1 PAGAFAT
8 PFPLSED
15 LFLAAYTPDPLAREG
30 SVQREA
36 AYGIYLVDSLGGREL
51 IYRDPSMSCFSPIPI
66 RSRLP
71 PPVLPP
77 TVKDENETATGVFF
91 VKNVY
96 QSTHPVPAGSVES
109 VRVVR
114 VFPQTI
120 ETPPSRSI
128 TPYEMPKQIVGT
140 APIGTDGSVAFRAP
154 ARQPLL
160 FQLLDHNG
168 MAVMT
173 MRSLVYLQPG
183 ETSGCVGCHE
193 PRHLAADRPVA
204 PSGMKVHELLPPA
217 GPHYEG
223 GLSFARTVQP
233 VLDRYCICCHGL
245 GKAEAHVDLLG
256 MLEEVTFPRDQW
268 PGPNKMIV
276 SRAYRSLVTCK
287 GLVKVAHAD
296 METDYS
302 MPKDYFA
309 HAGRLA
315 PMLLSGHPDEN
326 GKARVNL
333 DRQSL
338 ARIIDW
344 LDVNAVCYGDY
355 SWNKLEWRQPWPD
368 SERAL
373 REHIRG
379 RFGPALAEQPYAA
392 LVNVA
397 LPEESRILKAPLDV
411 KADGWGSFPEKGWRG
426 TTDSDYLRTRRLVEA
441 SIAPQRQH
449 DIAGTCGRDDRCK
462 CDSCWVRSKNNR
474 DREMAISKV
483 VPDELPPRL
492 EIQYTHGGEFRKE
505 GEPW

>member
-66 RSRLP
+66 RPRLR

-96 QSTHPVPAGSVES
+96 QSTHPVPVGSVKS

-114 VFPQTI
+114 VFPQTV

-140 APIGTDGSVAFRAP
+140 APIGKDGSVAFRAP

-193 PRHLAADRPVA
+193 PRHLAAECLVV
-204 PSGMKVHELLPPA
+204 PSDMKVHELCPPA
-217 GPHYEG
+217 GPRYED

-233 VLDRYCICCHGL
+233 VLDRYCIRCHGL
-245 GKAEAHVDLLG
+245 GKTEAHVDLLG
-256 MLEEVTFPRDQW
+256 TMEEVIFPRDQW

-276 SRAYRSLVTCK
+276 SRAYHSLLTPK

-315 PMLLSGHPDEN
+315 PILLSGHPDEN
-326 GKARVNL
+326 GKARVSL

-355 SWNKLEWRQPWPD
+355 SWNKLEWRQPLPEG
-368 SERAL
+368 ERAL
-373 REHIRG
+373 REHVRG

-411 KADGWGSFPEKGWRG
+411 KAGGWGSFPEKGWRD
-426 TTDSDYLRTRRLVEA
+426 TTDLDYLRTRRLVEA
-441 SIAPQRQH
+441 SIAPRGQH

-462 CDSCWVRSKNNR
+462 CDSCWVRSKNNQ
-474 DREMAISKV
+474 DRETAALKV
-483 VPDELPPRL
+483 PARPGSVS
-492 EIQYTHGGEFRKE
+492 Q
-505 GEPW
+505 